1 MRERQESHYF
11 SKESGMKVC
20 SAAAR
25 RALSILGMLA
35 LVLASTTLSSPGVIA
50 QEPASPAGEASTGS
64 GADELPPLPLSPIET
79 AQRDGTAL
87 PLSLKD
93 LTKLALEQNLDI
105 AISDTNEQ
113 LRQQAILQQHGS
125 YDPQLTA
132 QVGFNSRK
140 NANTTQYD
148 RSTESFN
155 KNDNAQWN
163 FTFRQPVK
171 TGGTLQATW
180 NSSRSESNST
190 AMVFNP
196 NYQSSWSVQFS
207 QPLWRNL
214 RIDSNRANLK
224 LANLDLTLTDSEFKQ
239 KVTDTIS
246 NIQTAY
252 WDLVSAIRNYEIR
265 RNSVKLAQINLRD
278 SRKKVEVGTSAPIDV
293 TDAEATA
300 ASREVDLISAEET
313 ILRAQN
319 TLRSLVSNDRNA
331 DIWRKVIVPTDQPD
345 FKEFKV
351 DVETAINTAL
361 QNRPELRQAD
371 LNLQQLDIRKRL
383 NQNNRKWQFDLT
395 GQFGGTGTAG
405 PQGCQKNQF
414 TGECVLD
421 GSGNPILLTPP
432 ALVGGIGNA
441 YKTMWTEGYTN
452 WQLQL
457 QVTIPLRNRSI
468 DAQIAQQ
475 NIQKRQ
481 QLMNIRKTE
490 QSIQVEIRN
499 ALQALETNRKQV
511 ETSGV
516 ARRLAQERLEG
527 EEKRFQAGLSQNYL
541 VLQRQNELSTAEYQ
555 ELQSL
560 IRYKQAVVTV
570 QKAMYTLLESND
582 FEIAK
587 GSSANVPNLKSCFR
601 GRRGEPRFP
610 PAAQFLFPP
619 PPAPLESAHADRDRR
634 LYPAGPRRGELF
646 ERLHLPH
653 PAGKIDRLPRFRLSR
668 LRPPGAPLGQHPGA
682 LGSAPRGEMP
692 RRPPP
697 DPGPLPGGRTPD
709 GPRLFHLDPHLG
721 PFLPHPGQFPPA
733 RGRHRPGLHR
743 LRPPRPAQQ
752 DHPPRD
758 GGRDRAE
765 PVAGARIL
773 HGRGFR
779 GRRLPFRGRR
789 ACRPPLDR
797 VGAGGRHRRGAP
809 AGRRFR
815 L

>member
-1 MRERQESHYF
+1 
-11 SKESGMKVC
+11 MKVC

-113 LRQQAILQQHGS
+113 LRQQAILQQHGN

-587 GSSANVPNLKSCFR
+587 GSSANVPNLK
-601 GRRGEPRFP
+601 
-610 PAAQFLFPP
+610 
-619 PPAPLESAHADRDRR
+619 
-634 LYPAGPRRGELF
+634 
-646 ERLHLPH
+646 
-653 PAGKIDRLPRFRLSR
+653 
-668 LRPPGAPLGQHPGA
+668 
-682 LGSAPRGEMP
+682 
-692 RRPPP
+692 
-697 DPGPLPGGRTPD
+697 
-709 GPRLFHLDPHLG
+709 
-721 PFLPHPGQFPPA
+721 
-733 RGRHRPGLHR
+733 
-743 LRPPRPAQQ
+743 
-752 DHPPRD
+752 
-758 GGRDRAE
+758 
-765 PVAGARIL
+765 
-773 HGRGFR
+773 
-779 GRRLPFRGRR
+779 
-789 ACRPPLDR
+789 
-797 VGAGGRHRRGAP
+797 
-809 AGRRFR
+809 
-815 L
+815 

>member
-1 MRERQESHYF
+1 
-11 SKESGMKVC
+11 MKVC

-25 RALSILGMLA
+25 RALSILGMLG
-35 LVLASTTLSSPGVIA
+35 LVLASTTLSSVIA
-50 QEPASPAGEASTGS
+50 QEAASSGNTAAAES
-64 GADELPPLPLSPIET
+64 GADDLPPLPQSPIET
-79 AQRDGTAL
+79 AQNDGTAL
-87 PLSLKD
+87 PLSLQD
-93 LTKLALEQNLDI
+93 LTRLALEQNLDI

-132 QVGFNSRK
+132 QVGLISRK

-148 RSTESFN
+148 RSAESFN
-155 KNDNAQWN
+155 KNDSASWN

-171 TGGTLQATW
+171 TGGTFQASW

-196 NYQSSWSVQFS
+196 SYQSSFNLQFS

-252 WDLVSAIRNYEIR
+252 WDLVSAIRNYDIR

-293 TDAEATA
+293 TDAEATV
-300 ASREVDLISAEET
+300 ASREVELISAEET

-319 TLRSLVSNDRNA
+319 SLRALVSNDRNA

-351 DVETAINTAL
+351 DVDTAINTAL
-361 QNRPELRQAD
+361 KNRPELQQAD

-383 NQNNRKWQFDLT
+383 NENNRKWQVDLT
-395 GQFGGTGTAG
+395 GQFGSNGTAG

-421 GSGNPILLTPP
+421 PNTQLPILLTPP

-452 WQLQL
+452 WQIQL

-468 DAQIAQQ
+468 DAQLAQQ

-481 QLMNIRKTE
+481 QLMNIRKME

-499 ALQALETNRKQV
+499 ALQSLETSRKQV

-516 ARRLAQERLEG
+516 ARRLARERLEG

-541 VLQRQNELSTAEYQ
+541 VLQRQNELSSAEYQ

-570 QKAMYTLLESND
+570 QKAMYTLLESSD
-582 FEIAK
+582 FAIAK
-587 GSSANVPNLKSCFR
+587 GSSSNVPDLK
-601 GRRGEPRFP
+601 
-610 PAAQFLFPP
+610 
-619 PPAPLESAHADRDRR
+619 
-634 LYPAGPRRGELF
+634 
-646 ERLHLPH
+646 
-653 PAGKIDRLPRFRLSR
+653 
-668 LRPPGAPLGQHPGA
+668 
-682 LGSAPRGEMP
+682 
-692 RRPPP
+692 
-697 DPGPLPGGRTPD
+697 
-709 GPRLFHLDPHLG
+709 
-721 PFLPHPGQFPPA
+721 
-733 RGRHRPGLHR
+733 
-743 LRPPRPAQQ
+743 
-752 DHPPRD
+752 
-758 GGRDRAE
+758 
-765 PVAGARIL
+765 
-773 HGRGFR
+773 
-779 GRRLPFRGRR
+779 
-789 ACRPPLDR
+789 
-797 VGAGGRHRRGAP
+797 
-809 AGRRFR
+809 
-815 L
+815 

>member
-1 MRERQESHYF
+1 
-11 SKESGMKVC
+11 MKVC
-20 SAAAR
+20 SAAAK

-50 QEPASPAGEASTGS
+50 QEPASPAGEAPTGS

-155 KNDNAQWN
+155 KNDNASWN

-196 NYQSSWSVQFS
+196 SYQSSWSVQFS

-331 DIWRKVIVPTDQPD
+331 DIWRKVIVPTDRPD

-395 GQFGGTGTAG
+395 GQFGGSGTAG

-421 GSGNPILLTPP
+421 TSGNPILLTPP

-587 GSSANVPNLKSCFR
+587 GSSANVPNLK
-601 GRRGEPRFP
+601 
-610 PAAQFLFPP
+610 
-619 PPAPLESAHADRDRR
+619 
-634 LYPAGPRRGELF
+634 
-646 ERLHLPH
+646 
-653 PAGKIDRLPRFRLSR
+653 
-668 LRPPGAPLGQHPGA
+668 
-682 LGSAPRGEMP
+682 
-692 RRPPP
+692 
-697 DPGPLPGGRTPD
+697 
-709 GPRLFHLDPHLG
+709 
-721 PFLPHPGQFPPA
+721 
-733 RGRHRPGLHR
+733 
-743 LRPPRPAQQ
+743 
-752 DHPPRD
+752 
-758 GGRDRAE
+758 
-765 PVAGARIL
+765 
-773 HGRGFR
+773 
-779 GRRLPFRGRR
+779 
-789 ACRPPLDR
+789 
-797 VGAGGRHRRGAP
+797 
-809 AGRRFR
+809 
-815 L
+815 

>member
-1 MRERQESHYF
+1 
-11 SKESGMKVC
+11 MKVC

-25 RALSILGMLA
+25 RALSLLGMLG
-35 LVLASTTLSSPGVIA
+35 LVLASTTLSSVIA
-50 QEPASPAGEASTGS
+50 QEAASSGNTAAAES
-64 GADELPPLPLSPIET
+64 GADDLPPLPQSPIET
-79 AQRDGTAL
+79 AQNDGTAL
-87 PLSLKD
+87 PLSLQD
-93 LTKLALEQNLDI
+93 LTRLALEQNLDI

-132 QVGFNSRK
+132 QVGLISRK

-148 RSTESFN
+148 RSAESFN
-155 KNDNAQWN
+155 KNDSASWN

-171 TGGTLQATW
+171 TGGTFQASW

-196 NYQSSWSVQFS
+196 SYQSSFNLQFS

-252 WDLVSAIRNYEIR
+252 WDLVSAIRNYDIR

-293 TDAEATA
+293 TDAEATV
-300 ASREVDLISAEET
+300 ASREVELISAEET

-319 TLRSLVSNDRNA
+319 SLRALVSNDRNA

-351 DVETAINTAL
+351 DVDTAINTAL
-361 QNRPELRQAD
+361 KNRPELQQAD

-383 NQNNRKWQFDLT
+383 NENNRKWQVDLT
-395 GQFGGTGTAG
+395 GQFGSNGTAG

-421 GSGNPILLTPP
+421 PNTQLPILLTPP

-452 WQLQL
+452 WQIQL

-468 DAQIAQQ
+468 DAQLAQQ

-481 QLMNIRKTE
+481 QLMNIRKME

-499 ALQALETNRKQV
+499 ALQSLETSRKQV

-516 ARRLAQERLEG
+516 ARRLARERLEG

-541 VLQRQNELSTAEYQ
+541 VLQRQNELSSAEYQ

-570 QKAMYTLLESND
+570 QKAMYTLLESSD
-582 FEIAK
+582 FAIAK
-587 GSSANVPNLKSCFR
+587 GSSSNVPDLK
-601 GRRGEPRFP
+601 
-610 PAAQFLFPP
+610 
-619 PPAPLESAHADRDRR
+619 
-634 LYPAGPRRGELF
+634 
-646 ERLHLPH
+646 
-653 PAGKIDRLPRFRLSR
+653 
-668 LRPPGAPLGQHPGA
+668 
-682 LGSAPRGEMP
+682 
-692 RRPPP
+692 
-697 DPGPLPGGRTPD
+697 
-709 GPRLFHLDPHLG
+709 
-721 PFLPHPGQFPPA
+721 
-733 RGRHRPGLHR
+733 
-743 LRPPRPAQQ
+743 
-752 DHPPRD
+752 
-758 GGRDRAE
+758 
-765 PVAGARIL
+765 
-773 HGRGFR
+773 
-779 GRRLPFRGRR
+779 
-789 ACRPPLDR
+789 
-797 VGAGGRHRRGAP
+797 
-809 AGRRFR
+809 
-815 L
+815 

>member
-1 MRERQESHYF
+1 
-11 SKESGMKVC
+11 MKVC

-25 RALSILGMLA
+25 RALSILGVLA

-196 NYQSSWSVQFS
+196 SYQSSWSVQFS

-395 GQFGGTGTAG
+395 GQFGGSGTAG

-421 GSGNPILLTPP
+421 TSGNPILLTPP

-587 GSSANVPNLKSCFR
+587 GSSANVPNLK
-601 GRRGEPRFP
+601 
-610 PAAQFLFPP
+610 
-619 PPAPLESAHADRDRR
+619 
-634 LYPAGPRRGELF
+634 
-646 ERLHLPH
+646 
-653 PAGKIDRLPRFRLSR
+653 
-668 LRPPGAPLGQHPGA
+668 
-682 LGSAPRGEMP
+682 
-692 RRPPP
+692 
-697 DPGPLPGGRTPD
+697 
-709 GPRLFHLDPHLG
+709 
-721 PFLPHPGQFPPA
+721 
-733 RGRHRPGLHR
+733 
-743 LRPPRPAQQ
+743 
-752 DHPPRD
+752 
-758 GGRDRAE
+758 
-765 PVAGARIL
+765 
-773 HGRGFR
+773 
-779 GRRLPFRGRR
+779 
-789 ACRPPLDR
+789 
-797 VGAGGRHRRGAP
+797 
-809 AGRRFR
+809 
-815 L
+815 

>member
-1 MRERQESHYF
+1 
-11 SKESGMKVC
+11 MKVC
-20 SAAAR
+20 SAAAK

-155 KNDNAQWN
+155 KNDNASWN

-331 DIWRKVIVPTDQPD
+331 DIWRKVIVPTDRPD

-421 GSGNPILLTPP
+421 TSGNPILLTPP

-481 QLMNIRKTE
+481 QLMTIRKTE

-587 GSSANVPNLKSCFR
+587 GSSANVPDLK
-601 GRRGEPRFP
+601 
-610 PAAQFLFPP
+610 
-619 PPAPLESAHADRDRR
+619 
-634 LYPAGPRRGELF
+634 
-646 ERLHLPH
+646 
-653 PAGKIDRLPRFRLSR
+653 
-668 LRPPGAPLGQHPGA
+668 
-682 LGSAPRGEMP
+682 
-692 RRPPP
+692 
-697 DPGPLPGGRTPD
+697 
-709 GPRLFHLDPHLG
+709 
-721 PFLPHPGQFPPA
+721 
-733 RGRHRPGLHR
+733 
-743 LRPPRPAQQ
+743 
-752 DHPPRD
+752 
-758 GGRDRAE
+758 
-765 PVAGARIL
+765 
-773 HGRGFR
+773 
-779 GRRLPFRGRR
+779 
-789 ACRPPLDR
+789 
-797 VGAGGRHRRGAP
+797 
-809 AGRRFR
+809 
-815 L
+815 

>member
-1 MRERQESHYF
+1 
-11 SKESGMKVC
+11 MKVC

-25 RALSILGMLA
+25 RALSILGMLG
-35 LVLASTTLSSPGVIA
+35 LVLASTTLSSVIA
-50 QEPASPAGEASTGS
+50 QEAASSGNTAAAES
-64 GADELPPLPLSPIET
+64 GADDLPPLPQSPIET
-79 AQRDGTAL
+79 AQNDGTAL
-87 PLSLKD
+87 PLSLQD
-93 LTKLALEQNLDI
+93 LTRLALEQNLDI

-132 QVGFNSRK
+132 QVGLISRK

-148 RSTESFN
+148 RSAESFN
-155 KNDNAQWN
+155 KNDSASWN

-171 TGGTLQATW
+171 TGGTFQASW

-196 NYQSSWSVQFS
+196 SYQSSFNLQFS

-252 WDLVSAIRNYEIR
+252 WDLVSAIRNYDIR

-293 TDAEATA
+293 TDAEATV
-300 ASREVDLISAEET
+300 ASREVELISAEET

-319 TLRSLVSNDRNA
+319 SLRALVSNDRNA

-351 DVETAINTAL
+351 DVDTAINTAL
-361 QNRPELRQAD
+361 KNRPERQQAD

-383 NQNNRKWQFDLT
+383 NENTRKWQVDLT
-395 GQFGGTGTAG
+395 GQFGSNGTAG

-421 GSGNPILLTPP
+421 PNTQLPILLTPP

-452 WQLQL
+452 WQIQL

-468 DAQIAQQ
+468 DAQLAQQ

-481 QLMNIRKTE
+481 QLMNIRKME

-499 ALQALETNRKQV
+499 ALQSLETSRKQV

-516 ARRLAQERLEG
+516 ARRLARERLEG

-541 VLQRQNELSTAEYQ
+541 VLQRQNELSSAEYQ

-570 QKAMYTLLESND
+570 QKAMYTLLESSD
-582 FEIAK
+582 FAIAK
-587 GSSANVPNLKSCFR
+587 GSSSNVPDLK
-601 GRRGEPRFP
+601 
-610 PAAQFLFPP
+610 
-619 PPAPLESAHADRDRR
+619 
-634 LYPAGPRRGELF
+634 
-646 ERLHLPH
+646 
-653 PAGKIDRLPRFRLSR
+653 
-668 LRPPGAPLGQHPGA
+668 
-682 LGSAPRGEMP
+682 
-692 RRPPP
+692 
-697 DPGPLPGGRTPD
+697 
-709 GPRLFHLDPHLG
+709 
-721 PFLPHPGQFPPA
+721 
-733 RGRHRPGLHR
+733 
-743 LRPPRPAQQ
+743 
-752 DHPPRD
+752 
-758 GGRDRAE
+758 
-765 PVAGARIL
+765 
-773 HGRGFR
+773 
-779 GRRLPFRGRR
+779 
-789 ACRPPLDR
+789 
-797 VGAGGRHRRGAP
+797 
-809 AGRRFR
+809 
-815 L
+815 

>member
-1 MRERQESHYF
+1 
-11 SKESGMKVC
+11 MKVC

-25 RALSILGMLA
+25 RALSILGMFG
-35 LVLASTTLSSPGVIA
+35 LVLASTTLSSVIA
-50 QEPASPAGEASTGS
+50 QEAASSGSETAARS
-64 GADELPPLPLSPIET
+64 GADDLPPLPLSPIET
-79 AQRDGTAL
+79 AQNDGTAL
-87 PLSLKD
+87 PLSLQD
-93 LTKLALEQNLDI
+93 LTRLALEQNLDI

-132 QVGFNSRK
+132 QVGLNSRK

-148 RSTESFN
+148 RSAETFN
-155 KNDNAQWN
+155 KNDSASWN

-171 TGGTLQATW
+171 TGGTFQATW

-196 NYQSSWSVQFS
+196 NYQSSYSVQFS

-319 TLRSLVSNDRNA
+319 SLRSLVSNDRNA

-361 QNRPELRQAD
+361 KNRPELRQAD

-395 GQFGGTGTAG
+395 GQFGSTGTAG

-414 TGECVLD
+414 TGECILD
-421 GSGNPILLTPP
+421 PITGLPTLLTPP

-457 QVTIPLRNRSI
+457 QVTIPLRNRTI
-468 DAQIAQQ
+468 DAQLAQQ

-499 ALQALETNRKQV
+499 ALQSLETSRKQV
-511 ETSGV
+511 ETSAV
-516 ARRLAQERLEG
+516 ARRLARERLEG

-541 VLQRQNELSTAEYQ
+541 VLQRQNELSSAEYQ
-555 ELQSL
+555 ELQAL

-570 QKAMYTLLESND
+570 QKAMYTLLESSD
-582 FEIAK
+582 FAIAK
-587 GSSANVPNLKSCFR
+587 GSSANVPDLK
-601 GRRGEPRFP
+601 
-610 PAAQFLFPP
+610 
-619 PPAPLESAHADRDRR
+619 
-634 LYPAGPRRGELF
+634 
-646 ERLHLPH
+646 
-653 PAGKIDRLPRFRLSR
+653 
-668 LRPPGAPLGQHPGA
+668 
-682 LGSAPRGEMP
+682 
-692 RRPPP
+692 
-697 DPGPLPGGRTPD
+697 
-709 GPRLFHLDPHLG
+709 
-721 PFLPHPGQFPPA
+721 
-733 RGRHRPGLHR
+733 
-743 LRPPRPAQQ
+743 
-752 DHPPRD
+752 
-758 GGRDRAE
+758 
-765 PVAGARIL
+765 
-773 HGRGFR
+773 
-779 GRRLPFRGRR
+779 
-789 ACRPPLDR
+789 
-797 VGAGGRHRRGAP
+797 
-809 AGRRFR
+809 
-815 L
+815 

>member
-1 MRERQESHYF
+1 
-11 SKESGMKVC
+11 MKVC

-35 LVLASTTLSSPGVIA
+35 LVLASTTLSSPAVIA

-87 PLSLKD
+87 PLSLQD

-155 KNDNAQWN
+155 KNDNASWN

-196 NYQSSWSVQFS
+196 SYQSSWNLQFT

-351 DVETAINTAL
+351 DVETATNTAL

-371 LNLQQLDIRKRL
+371 LNLQQLDIRRRL

-395 GQFGGTGTAG
+395 GQFGGSGTAG

-414 TGECVLD
+414 TGECILD
-421 GSGNPILLTPP
+421 TSGNPILLTPP

-499 ALQALETNRKQV
+499 ALQSLETNRKQV
-511 ETSGV
+511 ETSAV
-516 ARRLAQERLEG
+516 ARRLAKERLEG

-541 VLQRQNELSTAEYQ
+541 VLQRQNELSSAEYQ
-555 ELQSL
+555 ELQAL

-587 GSSANVPNLKSCFR
+587 GSSANVPDLK
-601 GRRGEPRFP
+601 
-610 PAAQFLFPP
+610 
-619 PPAPLESAHADRDRR
+619 
-634 LYPAGPRRGELF
+634 
-646 ERLHLPH
+646 
-653 PAGKIDRLPRFRLSR
+653 
-668 LRPPGAPLGQHPGA
+668 
-682 LGSAPRGEMP
+682 
-692 RRPPP
+692 
-697 DPGPLPGGRTPD
+697 
-709 GPRLFHLDPHLG
+709 
-721 PFLPHPGQFPPA
+721 
-733 RGRHRPGLHR
+733 
-743 LRPPRPAQQ
+743 
-752 DHPPRD
+752 
-758 GGRDRAE
+758 
-765 PVAGARIL
+765 
-773 HGRGFR
+773 
-779 GRRLPFRGRR
+779 
-789 ACRPPLDR
+789 
-797 VGAGGRHRRGAP
+797 
-809 AGRRFR
+809 
-815 L
+815 

>member
-1 MRERQESHYF
+1 
-11 SKESGMKVC
+11 MKVC
-20 SAAAR
+20 SAAAK

-155 KNDNAQWN
+155 KNDNASWN

-196 NYQSSWSVQFS
+196 SYQSSFNLQFS

-331 DIWRKVIVPTDQPD
+331 DIWRKVIVPTDRPD

-421 GSGNPILLTPP
+421 TSGNPILLTPP

-587 GSSANVPNLKSCFR
+587 GSSANVPDLK
-601 GRRGEPRFP
+601 
-610 PAAQFLFPP
+610 
-619 PPAPLESAHADRDRR
+619 
-634 LYPAGPRRGELF
+634 
-646 ERLHLPH
+646 
-653 PAGKIDRLPRFRLSR
+653 
-668 LRPPGAPLGQHPGA
+668 
-682 LGSAPRGEMP
+682 
-692 RRPPP
+692 
-697 DPGPLPGGRTPD
+697 
-709 GPRLFHLDPHLG
+709 
-721 PFLPHPGQFPPA
+721 
-733 RGRHRPGLHR
+733 
-743 LRPPRPAQQ
+743 
-752 DHPPRD
+752 
-758 GGRDRAE
+758 
-765 PVAGARIL
+765 
-773 HGRGFR
+773 
-779 GRRLPFRGRR
+779 
-789 ACRPPLDR
+789 
-797 VGAGGRHRRGAP
+797 
-809 AGRRFR
+809 
-815 L
+815 

>member
-1 MRERQESHYF
+1 
-11 SKESGMKVC
+11 MKVC
-20 SAAAR
+20 SAAAK

-155 KNDNAQWN
+155 KNDNASWN

-331 DIWRKVIVPTDQPD
+331 DIWRKVIVPTDRPD

-421 GSGNPILLTPP
+421 TSGNPILLTPP

-481 QLMNIRKTE
+481 QLMTIRKTE

-587 GSSANVPNLKSCFR
+587 GSSANVPDLKYPSR
-601 GRRGEPRFP
+601 GGRG
-610 PAAQFLFPP
+610 
-619 PPAPLESAHADRDRR
+619 PLS
-634 LYPAGPRRGELF
+634 P
-646 ERLHLPH
+646 
-653 PAGKIDRLPRFRLSR
+653 
-668 LRPPGAPLGQHPGA
+668 RPPQI
-682 LGSAPRGEMP
+682 S
-692 RRPPP
+692 
-697 DPGPLPGGRTPD
+697 
-709 GPRLFHLDPHLG
+709 FSIPH
-721 PFLPHPGQFPPA
+721 
-733 RGRHRPGLHR
+733 
-743 LRPPRPAQQ
+743 
-752 DHPPRD
+752 
-758 GGRDRAE
+758 
-765 PVAGARIL
+765 RI
-773 HGRGFR
+773 H
-779 GRRLPFRGRR
+779 
-789 ACRPPLDR
+789 
-797 VGAGGRHRRGAP
+797 
-809 AGRRFR
+809 
-815 L
+815 

>member
-1 MRERQESHYF
+1 VRERQESHYF

-20 SAAAR
+20 SAAAK

-155 KNDNAQWN
+155 KNDNASWN

-331 DIWRKVIVPTDQPD
+331 DIWRKVIVPTDRPD

-421 GSGNPILLTPP
+421 TSGNPILLTPP

-481 QLMNIRKTE
+481 QLMTIRKTE

-587 GSSANVPNLKSCFR
+587 GSSANVPDLK
-601 GRRGEPRFP
+601 
-610 PAAQFLFPP
+610 
-619 PPAPLESAHADRDRR
+619 
-634 LYPAGPRRGELF
+634 
-646 ERLHLPH
+646 
-653 PAGKIDRLPRFRLSR
+653 
-668 LRPPGAPLGQHPGA
+668 
-682 LGSAPRGEMP
+682 
-692 RRPPP
+692 
-697 DPGPLPGGRTPD
+697 
-709 GPRLFHLDPHLG
+709 
-721 PFLPHPGQFPPA
+721 
-733 RGRHRPGLHR
+733 
-743 LRPPRPAQQ
+743 
-752 DHPPRD
+752 
-758 GGRDRAE
+758 
-765 PVAGARIL
+765 
-773 HGRGFR
+773 
-779 GRRLPFRGRR
+779 
-789 ACRPPLDR
+789 
-797 VGAGGRHRRGAP
+797 
-809 AGRRFR
+809 
-815 L
+815 

>member
-1 MRERQESHYF
+1 
-11 SKESGMKVC
+11 MKVC

-587 GSSANVPNLKSCFR
+587 GSSANVPNLK
-601 GRRGEPRFP
+601 
-610 PAAQFLFPP
+610 
-619 PPAPLESAHADRDRR
+619 
-634 LYPAGPRRGELF
+634 
-646 ERLHLPH
+646 
-653 PAGKIDRLPRFRLSR
+653 
-668 LRPPGAPLGQHPGA
+668 
-682 LGSAPRGEMP
+682 
-692 RRPPP
+692 
-697 DPGPLPGGRTPD
+697 
-709 GPRLFHLDPHLG
+709 
-721 PFLPHPGQFPPA
+721 
-733 RGRHRPGLHR
+733 
-743 LRPPRPAQQ
+743 
-752 DHPPRD
+752 
-758 GGRDRAE
+758 
-765 PVAGARIL
+765 
-773 HGRGFR
+773 
-779 GRRLPFRGRR
+779 
-789 ACRPPLDR
+789 
-797 VGAGGRHRRGAP
+797 
-809 AGRRFR
+809 
-815 L
+815 